1 MDIPSTL
8 IRPAMLARHAA
19 LCIAL
24 GCATASVHAGGN
36 LIVNGNFENPTLAG
50 ISSDY
55 VHTPNG
61 NTIEGSWWV
70 HPWNP
75 GGPWWGV
82 QHTPGGAGAMSV
94 NGDNSS
100 QAGQKR
106 VWYQAVSVTPG
117 RRYRFSAWA
126 LATAAGF
133 PGYSL
138 RFALDGAQVSG
149 TISPSQAFLW
159 EQFSTEVVAIDSVM
173 EISIVNVSGITF
185 PNDFM
190 LDDLGLEDIGM
201 GADLNGDG
209 AVNGADLGLLLAAW
223 GPCANECAADLDNDG
238 AVTGSDLG
246 VLLAGWTG

>member
-1 MDIPSTL
+1 MKQLHPFVRCVASTT
-8 IRPAMLARHAA
+8 ALALAA
-19 LCIAL
+19 
-24 GCATASVHAGGN
+24 SVVHAGDN
-36 LIVNGNFENPTLAG
+36 LIVNGNFENPTLVG
-50 ISSDY
+50 INSDY
-55 VHTPNG
+55 AHTPGG
-61 NTIEGSWWV
+61 NSFEGSWWV
-70 HPWNP
+70 NPWNP

-82 QHTPGGAGAMSV
+82 QHTTGGVAAMSV

-106 VWYQAVSVTPG
+106 VWYQSVSVVPG

-126 LATAAGF
+126 LGTAAGF

-138 RFALDGAQVSG
+138 RFALDGVQVSN
-149 TISPSQAFLW
+149 TISPSQAYTW
-159 EQFSTEVVAIDSVM
+159 EQFWTEVVALDSVM

-190 LDDLGLEDIGM
+190 LDDLSLEDVGL

-209 AVNGADLGLLLAAW
+209 AVNGADLGILLAAW
-223 GPCANECAADLDNDG
+223 GPCAAPCAADFDNDG
-238 AVTGSDLG
+238 TVGGADLG